1 MSELSA
7 VVRRN
12 RLQMRHPVQQGKD
25 GIGHLLGTL
34 GSYPADEG
42 EARFALGECH
52 QSALVTLADDQI
64 DLPVAQA
71 RAAIHHRWTLFN
83 AGLGRDFAPPIMATV
98 AFAAFFLTA
107 QVFVQLASG
116 ALVSVNVLVN
126 VFVADLKGMALLQ
139 ATGNLLWAPIQFQLL
154 LNQGPIRG
162 AKALLAAMASSQGH
176 LMRLFGTITALPP
189 VAAQLPTNGRFV
201 YPQKTGDLRLVVSH
215 FLQSINL
222 VSLFLGKLLVAHKR
236 SFDLVGLGG
245 LCYRSLPLFPTF
257 KVAL

>member
-1 MSELSA
+1 MLRQVLPDQAIGVLVCAALPGRIWMSKVETHIQGRRNDLVMSELSA
-7 VVRRN
+7 VVRSN

-25 GIGHLLGTL
+25 GIGHLLGAL

-42 EARFALGECH
+42 EARFALGECPK
-52 QSALVTLADDQI
+52 SALVTLADDQI
-64 DLPVAQA
+64 APPVAQA
-71 RAAIHHRWTLFN
+71 RAAIPHRWTLFN

-107 QVFVQLASG
+107 Q
-116 ALVSVNVLVN
+116 

-201 YPQKTGDLRLVVSH
+201 YPQKTGDLR
-215 FLQSINL
+215 
-222 VSLFLGKLLVAHKR
+222 
-236 SFDLVGLGG
+236 
-245 LCYRSLPLFPTF
+245 P
-257 KVAL
+257 